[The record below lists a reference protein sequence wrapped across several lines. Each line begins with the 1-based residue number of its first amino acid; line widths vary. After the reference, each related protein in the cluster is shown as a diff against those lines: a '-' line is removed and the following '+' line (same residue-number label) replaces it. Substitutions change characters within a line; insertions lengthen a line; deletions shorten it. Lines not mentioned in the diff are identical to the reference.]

1 MHRLY
6 GEKRYNLL
14 GLTRFLSQVCEEK
27 SLDRGNAEGDGLA
40 KERNE
45 VSMI

>member
-1 MHRLY
+1 MHWLC

-45 VSMI
+45 VSRI